1 MKSNSGIMKTII
13 VPIDF
18 SEQSE
23 YALKVAASLAK
34 KHSSEILV
42 LHMLELNE
50 AVLTSSEGFHPEQ
63 TVFFIKLAEK
73 RMREFLDKDYL
84 KDVRITPIIKHF
96 KVFGEVNDVAGKHG
110 AELVVMGS
118 HGTDGLKEIFV
129 GSNAEKVVRHAEIPV
144 LVIKSE
150 MEDFKVED
158 FVFACDF
165 RTENLVAFQ
174 RAMDFCE
181 KLSAKLH
188 LVYINTPG
196 DDFLSN
202 EDIYMKVTE
211 FLQKSGVGKEVEIY
225 NDYSVER
232 GVLNYSESIKA
243 DVIGIPTHGRKGLSH
258 FFMGSIG
265 EDIANHSKIP
275 VITFKI

>member
-1 MKSNSGIMKTII
+1 MKTII

-23 YALKVAASLAK
+23 NALKVAASLAK
-34 KHSSEILV
+34 KHDSEILA

-50 AVLTSSEGFHPEQ
+50 AMISSSEGFHPEQ
-63 TVFFIKLAEK
+63 TVFLLKLAEK
-73 RMREFLDKDYL
+73 RINEFLDKPYL
-84 KDVRITPIIKHF
+84 KEVKKITPIIKHF
-96 KVFGEVNDVAGKHG
+96 KVFGEVNDVAAKHN
-110 AELVVMGS
+110 ADMIIMGS

-129 GSNAEKVVRHAEIPV
+129 GSNAERVVRNSDIPV
-144 LVIKSE
+144 LVIKDE
-150 MEDFKVED
+150 LDDFKVSD
-158 FVFACDF
+158 FVFAC
-165 RTENLVAFQ
+165 AFKEESLI
-174 RAMDFCE
+174 AYHKAKSFAD
-181 KLSAKLH
+181 KLGAKIH

-196 DDFLSN
+196 DNFLSTQ
-202 EDIYMKVTE
+202 DAYDKVSKYLE
-211 FLQKSGVGKEVEIY
+211 KAGAGKEVSIY
-225 NDYSVER
+225 NDYSVEK

-275 VITFKI
+275 VMTFKI